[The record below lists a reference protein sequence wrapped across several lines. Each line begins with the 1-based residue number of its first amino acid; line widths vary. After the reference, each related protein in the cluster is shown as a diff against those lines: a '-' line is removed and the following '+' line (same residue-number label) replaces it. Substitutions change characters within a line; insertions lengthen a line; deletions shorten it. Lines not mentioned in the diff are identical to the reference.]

1 MSPGHVQRH
10 DPATSPPDSPDTVM
24 LYQDSGSSYVLYI
37 QTHDRRR
44 TGGMRRPIQMLL
56 AMRHGGLHRSFLILF
71 EVLHADTDTFCKA
84 LKYPYHLRGS

>member
-44 TGGMRRPIQMLL
+44 TGGMRRPIQMLF
-56 AMRHGGLHRSFLILF
+56 AMRHGGLRKVPLTLS
-71 EVLHADTDTFCKA
+71 EALHADTDTF
-84 LKYPYHLRGS
+84 YRGLR